1 MWLIC
6 ARKDGRI
13 TVMQDEIVGIVVGG
27 GPAPGIN
34 GVISAA
40 TIEAINE
47 KKKVVGIM
55 GGFNSLFEGKEGAVV
70 PLSIEDVS
78 RIHARGGSILRT
90 SRGTPSQPKEKFKTL
105 MSILKGSGIKY
116 LISIGGEGSLF
127 VANWIEREARG
138 TVNVVHVPKTID
150 NDIPM
155 PGGLTTFGYQS
166 ARHVGVEIV
175 QNLMEDARTMGRWYF
190 VVTMGR
196 NAGHLA
202 LGIGQ
207 ASGATVTVIP
217 EEFVQDSVPL
227 IRVAD
232 TLAGSIIKRMAA
244 GKDHGV
250 AVIAEGVAE
259 KIYPNEL
266 GVSDAERDSMGRLRL
281 SDIPLGHILAERV
294 KELLGNYDL
303 KVGIVDKNIGY
314 EFRAADP
321 IPYDVEYTRNLGYG
335 AVRFLLKGGSGS
347 MIVSYEGSIKPIPF
361 VEMFKYPEGV
371 VKVRRVDIN
380 SEVYEV
386 ARKYMIRL
394 EQEDFQGPQ
403 LEKLSKVVDMTPEE
417 FKERF
422 GYLGDRTIVCYMLSF

>member
-1 MWLIC
+1 MKS
-6 ARKDGRI
+6 RSEDGRI
-13 TVMQDEIVGIVVGG
+13 VSMPKEIVGIVVGG

-47 KKKVVGIM
+47 GKEVVGVV
-55 GGFNSLFEGKEGAVV
+55 GGFNSLFEGKEEAIV
-70 PLSIEDVS
+70 PLTIEDVS

-90 SRGTPSQPKEKFKTL
+90 SRGTPHQVEEGFKAL
-105 MSILKGSGIKY
+105 MSVLKRSGIKY
-116 LISIGGEGSLF
+116 LISIGGDGSLF
-127 VANWIEREARG
+127 VANRIEREARG

-155 PGGLTTFGYQS
+155 PGGLTTFGYQT
-166 ARHVGVEIV
+166 ARHVGVQIV

-190 VVTMGR
+190 VTTMGR

-202 LGIGQ
+202 LGIGT

-217 EEFVQDSVPL
+217 EEFVQDTVPL
-227 IRVAD
+227 VRVAD
-232 TLAGSIIKRMAA
+232 ILAGSIIKRQSL

-250 AVIAEGVAE
+250 AIIAEGVAE
-259 KIYPNEL
+259 KIHPHEL
-266 GVSDAERDSMGRLRL
+266 GIGDAERDSMGRIRL
-281 SDIPLGHILAERV
+281 SDIPLGRMLADRV
-294 KELLGNYDL
+294 KGTLADL
-303 KVGIVDKNIGY
+303 DMKVGIVDKSIGY

-347 MIVSYEGSIKPIPF
+347 MIVSYEGNIKPIPF
-361 VEMFKYPEGV
+361 VEMFNYPDGA
-371 VKVRRVDIN
+371 VRIRKVDIN
-380 SEVYEV
+380 SETYEV

-394 EQEDFQGPQ
+394 EKEDFEGAQ
-403 LEKLSKVVDMTPEE
+403 LGRFAKTVGMTPED
-417 FKERF
+417 FRERF
-422 GYLGDRTIVCYMLSF
+422 GYLGDRTIVCYLLSF